1 MSVGKWIHR
10 MGAVGVELLA
20 VLALGWCLSVTQ
32 PGEDVD
38 RPQGAD
44 SAVEVAVKP
53 QTTEIEEAYVS
64 DQLQRAGLGLLDKV
78 VGHLASLFEVT
89 EEA

>member
-1 MSVGKWIHR
+1 MMVGKWIHR

-38 RPQGAD
+38 RPQGVEAT
-44 SAVEVAVKP
+44 VEVAVKP
-53 QTTEIEEAYVS
+53 PAPEIEEAYVS
-64 DQLQRAGLGLLDKV
+64 DQLQRAGNGLLDKV
-78 VGHLASLFEVT
+78 VDHLASLFEVS
-89 EEA
+89 EEV